1 MEITQ
6 IKPKMR
12 ICGLESQPVTIVAID
27 IIGNSAELIYKR
39 DDGTIGNQLI
49 SAPNAEKLQIDDSPF
64 YSFDADPKQ
73 MRLCCEAIR
82 IERGSLFD
90 PFYAVHSS
98 NIIPLPHQITAVY
111 QEMLPRIPLR
121 YLLADDPGAGKTIM
135 AGLLI
140 KELRARG
147 DLNNCLIV
155 APGGLVSNWQSEL
168 QKKFSLDFKILTRD
182 AIDMRSKKN
191 VFDDL
196 PFCIARLDHLK
207 PKNNRDNN
215 DDKRKPLYAE
225 NVRLQEMIAQS
236 NFDLVII
243 DEAHKMSASRYGN
256 EIRDTARYA
265 LGKRLAEHSR
275 NLLLMTATPHNGN
288 DDDFSLF
295 MQLIDPDRFE
305 IRHQGNSM
313 PSKDDLSD
321 VMRRLVK
328 EKLIKFDGTPLFPAR
343 IAHTMAFELTGE
355 ELELYERVT
364 DYVRSQFNRAENLA
378 AQKRNNIGFALQ
390 VLQRR
395 LASSPLAIYNT
406 LKKRRQKL
414 QDLYEKCQWASSP
427 SRSLA
432 DSFDDIDAPY
442 QDDDDMSAIEAEDN
456 AENAVES
463 LSTAID
469 LDELDAEIQTLQ
481 DLEKRAEH
489 LYISGSD
496 CKWQQLSALL
506 QGDDNPCN
514 VFASRETAPKLIVFT
529 EHRDTLQY
537 LSKKLEGLLGSPDA
551 IVQIHGATRRDERDN
566 IQDRFRQDKDVRIL
580 VATDA
585 AGEGINLQSSHIV
598 INYDLPWNPNR
609 IEQRFG
615 RVHRI
620 GQTKTCY
627 LYNLIAG
634 NTCEG
639 NVYKRLLQK
648 LDEESNRLGNAVFDV
663 LGRLTFGQDQ
673 SLKDLI
679 LESIQKDT
687 NGTKKDEPTARIQLA
702 IDEAFSHE
710 NLEKLIKENALTEE
724 ILDPTRVKE
733 TRFEMERAQAQK
745 LAPYFIEQFM
755 RSAFEDLNGTMQKRD
770 TKPKSPAVRFEI
782 TRVPRDIC
790 SNHREVLNK
799 YERICFDPQYVHID
813 DDARE
818 ADCIDTD
825 HPLLRATLKCI
836 IDKYSSHLKRGT
848 FWIDPRPQA
857 QDICLLFIIQ
867 DVIVDELGH
876 SISQKIHFIDV
887 TPSGNAQT
895 AGFAPYNDYEDPDDV
910 QREAIRQYLGQ
921 IAWPGRDVERNAI
934 EFCSKELEKHK
945 SEIEKKRND
954 QADRI
959 EKAVRERLNAEINYC
974 DKNAIRLRQ
983 AGNEGNAVQEEK
995 KAADYHKRLTRRLA
1009 EIEKSRRLIHKSP
1022 VIIGAAIVVSKSFID
1037 SISPSQ
1043 TDDDATLAPTRNTK
1057 EVEKIAMDAVMEK
1070 ERHDG
1075 FEPRDVSSEN
1085 RGYDIE
1091 SIKVTDKDS
1100 IIRFIEV
1107 KGRRTDADKV
1117 TVTYNE
1123 RNVGKNKGENY
1134 ILAIVRVDN
1143 DNPESPVSKITYIPN
1158 PFKDS
1163 DCFVTQISYDI
1174 DKLEQMGKQG

>member
-1 MEITQ
+1 
-6 IKPKMR
+6 
-12 ICGLESQPVTIVAID
+12 
-27 IIGNSAELIYKR
+27 
-39 DDGTIGNQLI
+39 
-49 SAPNAEKLQIDDSPF
+49 
-64 YSFDADPKQ
+64 
-73 MRLCCEAIR
+73 
-82 IERGSLFD
+82 
-90 PFYAVHSS
+90 
-98 NIIPLPHQITAVY
+98 
-111 QEMLPRIPLR
+111 
-121 YLLADDPGAGKTIM
+121 
-135 AGLLI
+135 
-140 KELRARG
+140 
-147 DLNNCLIV
+147 
-155 APGGLVSNWQSEL
+155 
-168 QKKFSLDFKILTRD
+168 
-182 AIDMRSKKN
+182 
-191 VFDDL
+191 
-196 PFCIARLDHLK
+196 
-207 PKNNRDNN
+207 
-215 DDKRKPLYAE
+215 
-225 NVRLQEMIAQS
+225 
-236 NFDLVII
+236 
-243 DEAHKMSASRYGN
+243 
-256 EIRDTARYA
+256 
-265 LGKRLAEHSR
+265 
-275 NLLLMTATPHNGN
+275 
-288 DDDFSLF
+288 
-295 MQLIDPDRFE
+295 
-305 IRHQGNSM
+305 
-313 PSKDDLSD
+313 
-321 VMRRLVK
+321 
-328 EKLIKFDGTPLFPAR
+328 
-343 IAHTMAFELTGE
+343 
-355 ELELYERVT
+355 
-364 DYVRSQFNRAENLA
+364 
-378 AQKRNNIGFALQ
+378 
-390 VLQRR
+390 
-395 LASSPLAIYNT
+395 
-406 LKKRRQKL
+406 
-414 QDLYEKCQWASSP
+414 
-427 SRSLA
+427 
-432 DSFDDIDAPY
+432 
-442 QDDDDMSAIEAEDN
+442 
-456 AENAVES
+456 
-463 LSTAID
+463 
-469 LDELDAEIQTLQ
+469 
-481 DLEKRAEH
+481 
-489 LYISGSD
+489 
-496 CKWQQLSALL
+496 
-506 QGDDNPCN
+506 
-514 VFASRETAPKLIVFT
+514 
-529 EHRDTLQY
+529 
-537 LSKKLEGLLGSPDA
+537 
-551 IVQIHGATRRDERDN
+551 
-566 IQDRFRQDKDVRIL
+566 
-580 VATDA
+580 
-585 AGEGINLQSSHIV
+585 
-598 INYDLPWNPNR
+598 
-609 IEQRFG
+609 
-615 RVHRI
+615 
-620 GQTKTCY
+620 
-627 LYNLIAG
+627 
-634 NTCEG
+634 
-639 NVYKRLLQK
+639 
-648 LDEESNRLGNAVFDV
+648 
-663 LGRLTFGQDQ
+663 
-673 SLKDLI
+673 
-679 LESIQKDT
+679 
-687 NGTKKDEPTARIQLA
+687 
-702 IDEAFSHE
+702 
-710 NLEKLIKENALTEE
+710 
-724 ILDPTRVKE
+724 
-733 TRFEMERAQAQK
+733 MERAQAQK